1 MECASVS
8 SGMTPGA
15 SGQWYGDPLRS
26 VAQEAETVSERIRR
40 SLEAQYLRTDPT
52 SLDRLRLG
60 RDRDAE
66 LARAEENGDA
76 GTLVIAPF
84 GLRSFTPHR
93 PPSFR
98 HHRSA
103 HRPERAVSRP
113 MFLRGS
119 ASPESR

>member
-1 MECASVS
+1 MAKIFL
-8 SGMTPGA
+8 
-15 SGQWYGDPLRS
+15 QRS
-26 VAQEAETVSERIRR
+26 ADGHAV
-40 SLEAQYLRTDPT
+40 PT
-52 SLDRLRLG
+52 TGFDRLRLG

-103 HRPERAVSRP
+103 HRPERAASRP